1 MSHWQRVPIEL
12 ADVFLP
18 SAPGVYAVMSV
29 KAGNKKKSG
38 CYSRVIYIGCSQ
50 NMQKRWALG
59 HHKLLACLREGGK
72 EIRYF
77 ISEDYK
83 NLENTMIAKWSPP
96 LNGTHSGY
104 H

>member
-1 MSHWQRVPIEL
+1 MCHWQRVPIEL

-18 SAPGVYAVMSV
+18 SAPGVYTVMSA
-29 KAGNKKKSG
+29 KAGNRNHSG
-38 CYSRVIYIGCSQ
+38 RYTRVIYIGCSQ

-59 HHKLLACLREGGK
+59 HHKLLPCLREGGK

-83 NLENTMIAKWSPP
+83 NLEEIMIAKLTPS
-96 LNGTHSGY
+96 LNGTASGCY
-104 H
+104 